1 MDMTEGTAWKMI
13 LTFSFPLVFGNL
25 FQQLYSIVDAVVVG
39 KFVGVDAL
47 AAVGCISWVCWLIN
61 AFLRDC
67 SNAFSI
73 SGSVRVGNHDEEGF
87 RGIVANGIFISI
99 GLGIAVTAVLL
110 WQTEHIMRLLSVQP
124 DVIHMTRRYL
134 VIFILTI
141 PCGLVYNITASLL
154 RAYGNSSITFWS
166 MTISTI
172 VNVVLDLMFV
182 LVFQWG
188 VTGAAAAT
196 WIAQFVSMG
205 IALWAAVKTPVFRLR
220 ASDLK
225 VDWKLIKEL
234 SGFCLLYTSDA
245 ADEL

>member
-1 MDMTEGTAWKMI
+1 M
-13 LTFSFPLVFGNL
+13 
-25 FQQLYSIVDAVVVG
+25 
-39 KFVGVDAL
+39 DAL

-182 LVFQWG
+182 LVFHWG
-188 VTGAAAAT
+188 VTGAAAAHLDRPVCVHGNCPVGGGKNAGFPPAGFGFKGGLE
-196 WIAQFVSMG
+196 IDKRVVRFMG
-205 IALWAAVKTPVFRLR
+205 TNVF
-220 ASDLK
+220 
-225 VDWKLIKEL
+225 
-234 SGFCLLYTSDA
+234 
-245 ADEL
+245 